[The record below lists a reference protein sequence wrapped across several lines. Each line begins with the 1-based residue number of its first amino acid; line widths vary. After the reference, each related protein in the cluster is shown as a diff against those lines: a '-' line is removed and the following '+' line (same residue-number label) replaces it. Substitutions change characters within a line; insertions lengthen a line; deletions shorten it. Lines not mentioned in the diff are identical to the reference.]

1 METLIHISLLV
12 NVAVLTPILIF
23 MSINSPRVVWA
34 WGDFTPAR
42 GILMSI
48 YFAIFATSV
57 LLLIKPV
64 PAFVFVVLLMQVIY
78 KVTTPIT
85 VRSLKNPIVL
95 SNLAISVLHV
105 ATLLSIFPAIQN
117 LITA

>member
-1 METLIHISLLV
+1 METLIYVSLIV
-12 NVAVLTPILIF
+12 NVVVLTPILIF
-23 MSINSPRVVWA
+23 MARNSPRVVWA

-42 GILMSI
+42 GILFSI
-48 YFAIFATSV
+48 YFAIFVASV
-57 LLLIKPV
+57 LLLIQPV

-78 KVTTPIT
+78 KVTTPLT

-105 ATLLSIFPAIQN
+105 ATLVNIYPAIEY
-117 LITA
+117 LLAA

>member
-1 METLIHISLLV
+1 MEALIYISLIV

-23 MSINSPRVVWA
+23 MARNSPRVVFA

-48 YFAIFATSV
+48 YFAIFVASA
-57 LLLIKPV
+57 LLLIRPV
-64 PAFVFVVLLMQVIY
+64 PAFVFVVLLLQVMY
-78 KVTTPIT
+78 KVTTPLT
-85 VRSLKNPIVL
+85 VRSPKNPIVL

-105 ATLLSIFPAIQN
+105 ATLVSIYPAIES

>member
-1 METLIHISLLV
+1 METLIYISLLV
-12 NVAVLTPILIF
+12 NVVVLTPILIF
-23 MSINSPRVVWA
+23 MSVNSPRVVWA

-48 YFAIFATSV
+48 YFAIFVASV
-57 LLLIKPV
+57 LLVIKPV

-105 ATLLSIFPAIQN
+105 ATLVSIYPAIES
-117 LITA
+117 LMMA